1 MLEKTPE
8 GLLDSKE
15 IKPVNPK
22 GNQPWIGRTDSEAPI
37 LWPPDAKGPLLGKD
51 SDAGKDWRQ
60 EEKGVTEDERVECHH
75 RLKLHEFEQSLGNSD
90 GQGGLACCSPWGP
103 KASDMTGRLS
113 NKQSDDSRPVGEGSW
128 GTRNT
133 LKTTKRPRRCPRG
146 DQGESYGPTVGVDG
160 ETQARWPRKG
170 RLRETSFCFLWQRGW
185 WNNAEKEALQS
196 DGGSWWACKR
206 HAATLDSDLRNK
218 WMMQITGATWRWASE
233 GIIGWN

>member
-1 MLEKTPE
+1 MLEKTLE

-37 LWPPDAKGPLLGKD
+37 LWPPGAKGPLLGKD

-60 EEKGVTEDERVECHH
+60 EEKGVTEDERVEWHH
-75 RLKLHEFEQSLGNSD
+75 RLKGHEFEQALGNSD
-90 GQGGLACCSPWGP
+90 GQGGLACCSPWGH
-103 KASDMTGRLS
+103 KASDVTGQLS

-146 DQGESYGPTVGVDG
+146 DQGESYRPTVGVDG

-170 RLRETSFCFLWQRGW
+170 RLRGPPSVFSDKEDDGTMQRKKHCEAMAEAGELVRDMQLLWIQTSGISEW
-185 WNNAEKEALQS
+185 
-196 DGGSWWACKR
+196 CK
-206 HAATLDSDLRNK
+206 LLGQLEDELLK
-218 WMMQITGATWRWASE
+218 I
-233 GIIGWN
+233 